1 MAKRSVFTHLT
12 DPQART
18 MLTALDRAKDY
29 AGGWSYLAAKIS
41 THTGE
46 NVSAQAVFR
55 WAVSGVPAERAVD
68 IEHALDGLVLRQE
81 LRPDLYEDMLSPV
94 A

>member
-1 MAKRSVFTHLT
+1 
-12 DPQART
+12 
-18 MLTALDRAKDY
+18 MLTALDRAQEY
-29 AGGWSYLAAKIS
+29 AGGWSNLAARIS

-46 NVSAQAVFR
+46 QISPQAVFR

-81 LRPDLYEDMLSPV
+81 LRPDLYENMLSPV